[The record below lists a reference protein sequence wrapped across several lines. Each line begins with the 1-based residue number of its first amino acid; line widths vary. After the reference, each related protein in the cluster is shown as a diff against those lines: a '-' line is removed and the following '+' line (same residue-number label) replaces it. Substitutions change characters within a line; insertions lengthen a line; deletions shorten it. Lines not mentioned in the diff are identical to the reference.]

1 MKAASEKGWNVYGT
15 DICDDAVESVKNE
28 LGFKACVS
36 AFPEIDTE
44 KEFCKKE
51 FDAVTMWYVI
61 EHFQN
66 LKSVLEKAGS
76 LVKKGGVFA
85 FSTPSGEG
93 VSAVTDK
100 DHFYLISPTDHYSVW
115 EPSRAE
121 KILKKFGFS
130 VVKTVSTGHHPERF
144 PEIKKSGA
152 KPGSREWEKVMK
164 KSLRKNLGDTVEIY
178 CVKI

>member
-1 MKAASEKGWNVYGT
+1 
-15 DICDDAVESVKNE
+15 
-28 LGFKACVS
+28 
-36 AFPEIDTE
+36 
-44 KEFCKKE
+44 
-51 FDAVTMWYVI
+51 MWYVI

-100 DHFYLISPTDHYSVW
+100 DHFYTISPTDHYSVW

-144 PEIKKSGA
+144 PEIKKNGA